1 MDAAST
7 GAGRPGY
14 GDLEAL
20 VGRQHAQIAQLT
32 EQITGLREQ
41 NVELRERVVVFSA
54 RVEELERQVNRSS
67 RNSSA
72 PPSSDPPKSRAER
85 RREAREKLK
94 RMSEQQRK
102 AGGQPGHEGKHR
114 AMVAPGRVDHHSV
127 HLPESCKCGHS
138 FDGSETR
145 LGDPVIHQQWE
156 LPPVRP
162 LVFQYELVRLRCPCC
177 GKPKLADLPQG
188 VSWSAF
194 APRLEAHIATL
205 AGVYRLS
212 RRQVRDVIIEMFGV
226 PISTGAVDAVIMRMS
241 AILKDPWEQLR
252 QSIQQAQQVHADE
265 TGWRLRGAYECL
277 WVAATALAACYRIDP
292 HRSQAAAK
300 ELLGEE
306 FGGFV
311 ISDRYAGYHWL
322 DVLQQQLCW
331 AHWVRSLV
339 ALSERPGQP
348 GKLGRQLLKAA
359 REAIGVHHA
368 YLNDSHD
375 LAWLKE
381 QLFPLRTQIQ
391 ALLQQGVRGRDQK
404 TARYCGGLLEEY
416 DALWTFCDVEDLRI
430 PMDNNAA
437 ERALRHAVILRR
449 ISGGTQSDHGSRWIE
464 RILSIRET
472 MRLQD
477 RPVLDYLI
485 QAATAVRAGQ
495 PAPSPLAAGP

>member
-1 MDAAST
+1 
-7 GAGRPGY
+7 
-14 GDLEAL
+14 
-20 VGRQHAQIAQLT
+20 
-32 EQITGLREQ
+32 LRAH
-41 NVELRERVVVFSA
+41 NAELRAQVAELTA
-54 RVEELERQVNRSS
+54 RIEQLEREANRSS
-67 RNSSA
+67 RNSSS
-72 PPSSDPPKSRAER
+72 PPSSDPPKTRAER

-94 RMSEQQRK
+94 RMSKVQRK

-114 AMVAPGRVDHHSV
+114 ALVAADRVDRHTEHF
-127 HLPESCKCGHS
+127 PEACGCGHR
-138 FDGSETR
+138 FDGSEER
-145 LGDPVIHQQWE
+145 VDDPVIHQQWE

-162 LVFQYELVRLRCPCC
+162 LVFQYDLVRLRCPCC
-177 GKPKLADLPQG
+177 GKPRLADLPAG
-188 VSWSAF
+188 ASWSAF
-194 APRLEAHIATL
+194 APRLEAHIATF

-212 RRQVRDVIIEMFGV
+212 RRQVRDVVSQMFGI

-252 QSIQQAQQVHADE
+252 AAIKQAQQVHADE

-277 WVAATALAACYRIDP
+277 WVATTALAACYRIDP

-300 ELLGEE
+300 ELLGED

-311 ISDRYAGYHWL
+311 ICDRYVGYHWL

-339 ALSERPGQP
+339 ALSERQGAA
-348 GKLGRQLLKAA
+348 GKLGRKLLKAA
-359 REAIGVHHA
+359 REVIAIHRD
-368 YLNDSHD
+368 YLKDDHD
-375 LAWLKE
+375 LLWLRE
-381 QLFPLRTQIQ
+381 QLAPLREQIKT
-391 ALLQQGVRGRDQK
+391 LLEQGARGRDQK
-404 TARYCGGLLEEY
+404 TVNYCAGLLEEY

-449 ISGGTQSDHGSRWIE
+449 VQGGTQSDHGSRWVE

-485 QAATAVRAGQ
+485 GAATAVRHGQ

>member
-1 MDAAST
+1 VS
-7 GAGRPGY
+7 PG
-14 GDLEAL
+14 DELVELKAQNAL
-20 VGRQHAQIAQLT
+20 
-32 EQITGLREQ
+32 LREQ
-41 NVELRERVVVFSA
+41 NAELIAHNQALTA
-54 RVEELERQVNRSS
+54 RVEELEREVNRTS
-67 RNSSA
+67 RNSSNA
-72 PPSSDPPKSRAER
+72 PSSDSPKTRAER

-94 RMSEQQRK
+94 RMSGAQRK

-114 AMVAPGRVDHHSV
+114 ALVREDRVDRRTS
-127 HLPESCKCGHS
+127 HLPEACGCGHQ
-138 FDGSETR
+138 FDGSEER
-145 LGDPVIHQQWE
+145 VDDPVIHQQWE
-156 LPPVRP
+156 LPRICP
-162 LVFQYELVRLRCPCC
+162 LVFQYDLLRLRCPCC
-177 GKPKLADLPQG
+177 GRPKLADLPAG
-188 VSWSAF
+188 ASWSAF
-194 APRLEAHIATL
+194 APRLEAHIATF

-212 RRQVRDVIIEMFGV
+212 RRQTRDVVSQMFGI

-265 TGWRLRGAYECL
+265 TGWRLKGAYECL
-277 WVAATALAACYRIDP
+277 WVATTALAACYRIDP

-311 ISDRYAGYHWL
+311 ISDRYVGYHWL

-339 ALSERPGQP
+339 ALSERSGAP
-348 GKLGRQLLKAA
+348 GKLGRKLLEAA
-359 REAIGVHHA
+359 REVIHIHHT
-368 YLNDSHD
+368 YLQQDHD
-375 LAWLKE
+375 LVWLRQK
-381 QLFPLRTQIQ
+381 LTPLRDKIQ
-391 ALLQQGVRGRDQK
+391 TLLEQGQRGRDQK
-404 TARYCGGLLEEY
+404 TANYCGGLLAEY

-449 ISGGTQSDHGSRWIE
+449 VQGGTQSDHGSRWVE

-485 QAATAVRAGQ
+485 DAATTVRQGQ